1 MLPVIIWYLLVTLLG
16 WLAFPLAYRFFPVLG
31 ERGYAFSRIFG
42 MLLWGYL
49 FWLLASLGI
58 VRNDL
63 GGLLLALLLVGVLTA
78 WALRGSGLKE
88 ILSWLRDNTRFVLSL
103 ELLFLLSF
111 LFMTFVRASNPE
123 ILGTEKPMELAFIN
137 AIIRSPTYPP
147 YDPWLS
153 GYAISYYYFGYVFV
167 GMLAKITGVV
177 GSIAFNLGVAL
188 IFALA
193 AVGSYGI
200 LYDLL
205 ILRKKHTRAGSNNK
219 GSNNHHASSFA
230 WFGPLFILLM
240 SNVEGFLEVLHT
252 RGFFWRTATNGELTS
267 SFWRWLDIP
276 NLKEPPSQPF
286 SWVPSRFYWWWRA
299 SRVVQDYDFQGN
311 WKEIIDEFPVFS
323 YVLADLHPH
332 VLAMP
337 FAFLAIALSLNV
349 LLGGGH
355 GKVDGLYRR
364 VSYRTLAWLS
374 IAISVVGLVF
384 LVLGLGSLSLM
395 LALAGMVC
403 LILGGYLFVKLLPQF
418 RLHGVSTFKEDE
430 TGDEAIGL
438 PLYLSYPT
446 ILFGSLI
453 LGGMAF
459 LNTWDFPFYLALF
472 AAAYTLRSYKCMG
485 VSYTQMV
492 KDFLAASVVIGLGG
506 ILLYFPFYMGF
517 SSQAGGIIPNFVY
530 PTRGAHL
537 WVMFATLFIFI
548 IPYLVYM
555 WKFNGDK
562 RSLKRGI
569 FLTLGFVII
578 LIIVMLFLSLII
590 YIIPGLKDLFLGS
603 IAAPDFVSVVKESI
617 VRRGINF
624 GGWLTLFALSTITLG
639 LLYKLSIHNPK
650 DGSEITL
657 SSVLQPSNVFALLL
671 ILLGLM
677 LVIGPEFLFLRDL
690 FGWRINTIFKFYFQV
705 WLLWGIAAAYS
716 VAVLIT
722 DLRGFWKT
730 IFSIIFLLTVMVGLT
745 YTVFGFWTKTNGFQP
760 PTGLSLDGV
769 EYIER
774 QSPEE
779 MAAINWLGQA
789 PLGVVAEAVGGSY
802 TAAAHVSTLS
812 GQPTVLGWP
821 GHENQWRGG
830 YQEIGSREEDI
841 KRLYCTRDW
850 DEAHNIMER
859 YDIRYIY
866 VGAQER
872 ITYST
877 EICPGG
883 LNETK
888 FLRNLNPVFSQTGVS
903 IYEIP

>member
-1 MLPVIIWYLLVTLLG
+1 MLPIIIWYLLVTLLG
-16 WLAFPLAYRFFPVLG
+16 WLAFPLAYRFFPALG
-31 ERGYAFSRIFG
+31 EHGYAFSRILG

-49 FWLLASLGI
+49 FWILASLGI

-63 GGLLLALLLVGVLTA
+63 GGLLLALLLVGALTA
-78 WALRGSGLKE
+78 WALRGIGLKE

-103 ELLFLLSF
+103 EVLFLLSF
-111 LFMTFVRASNPE
+111 SFMTLVRASNPE

-147 YDPWLS
+147 HDPWLS
-153 GYAISYYYFGYVFV
+153 GFAISYYYFGYVFV

-205 ILRKKHTRAGSNNK
+205 VLRKKHTGAGATSE
-219 GSNNHHASSFA
+219 GSNNHNASSFA
-230 WFGPLFILLM
+230 WLGPLFILLM

-252 RGFFWRTATNGELTS
+252 RGLFWRTAANGELTS
-267 SFWRWLDIP
+267 SFWQWLDIP
-276 NLKEPPSQPF
+276 NLNEPPSHPF

-337 FAFLAIALSLNV
+337 FAFLAIALSLNI
-349 LLGGGH
+349 LLGGGQ
-355 GKVDGLYRR
+355 GKANGLYRR
-364 VSYRTLAWLS
+364 VSHRALAWFSLAVS
-374 IAISVVGLVF
+374 GVGLVF
-384 LVLGLGSLSLM
+384 LGFGLGRISQM
-395 LALAGMVC
+395 LALAGVVG

-418 RLHGVSTFKEDE
+418 RLHGISIFKEDG
-430 TGDEAIGL
+430 TGNEVIGF
-438 PLYLSYPT
+438 PLFLSYPT
-446 ILFGSLI
+446 ILLSSLI

-472 AAAYTLRSYKCMG
+472 AAAYTLRNYKQEG
-485 VSYTQMV
+485 VSYAQVV
-492 KDFLAASVVIGLGG
+492 KDFLTASLVIGLGG

-548 IPYLVYM
+548 ISYLVYL

-562 RSLKRGI
+562 RSLNRGI
-569 FLTLGFVII
+569 LLTLGFVGLLIFI
-578 LIIVMLFLSLII
+578 LLFISLII
-590 YIIPGLKDLFLGS
+590 FIIPGLRELFLGS
-603 IAAPDFVSVVKESI
+603 IAAPDFVSVVKESFI
-617 VRRGINF
+617 RRGVNF
-624 GGWLTLFALSTITLG
+624 GGWLSLFVLSTMTFG
-639 LLYKLSIHNPK
+639 LLYKLSIYSPK
-650 DGSEITL
+650 NGEEISL
-657 SSVLQPSNVFALLL
+657 SSVLQSSNVFVLLL
-671 ILLGLM
+671 ILLGLI

-690 FGWRINTIFKFYFQV
+690 FGWRINTIFKFYFQA

-722 DLRGFWKT
+722 DLRGYRKT
-730 IFSIIFLLTVMVGLT
+730 IFSIVFVLTMMVGLT
-745 YTVFGFWTKTNGFQP
+745 YTVFSFWTKTNGFQP
-760 PTGLSLDGV
+760 PTGLSMDGV
-769 EYIER
+769 EYMER

-779 MAAINWLGQA
+779 IAAIHWLGQA
-789 PLGVVAEAVGGSY
+789 PLSVVAEAVGGSY
-802 TAAAHVSTLS
+802 TAAARVSTLS

-830 YQEIGSREEDI
+830 FQEIGSREDDI

-850 DEAHNIMER
+850 DEAHNIIEK

-866 VGAQER
+866 VGVQER
-872 ITYST
+872 ITYSA
-877 EICPGG
+877 ENCPGG

-888 FLRNLNPVFSQTGVS
+888 FLRNLNLVFSQTGVS